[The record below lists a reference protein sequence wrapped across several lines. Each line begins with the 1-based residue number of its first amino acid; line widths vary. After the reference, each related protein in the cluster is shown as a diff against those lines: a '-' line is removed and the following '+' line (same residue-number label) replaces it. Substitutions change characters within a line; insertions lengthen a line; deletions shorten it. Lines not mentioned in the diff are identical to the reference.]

1 MQKFILKLVFFLLI
15 HYVPDMLIIYIYML
29 SLALII
35 LLSLLLYVE
44 NSYKK
49 AFWVEFIFSLVQR
62 EGLISQEGETTELNS
77 SCSDL

>member
-49 AFWVEFIFSLVQR
+49 AFWVEIIFSFVQR

>member
-15 HYVPDMLIIYIYML
+15 HHVPDMLIIYIYML

-35 LLSLLLYVE
+35 LLSLLLYVK

-49 AFWVEFIFSLVQR
+49 AFWVEIIFSLVQR

>member
-1 MQKFILKLVFFLLI
+1 MHKFIFKLVFFLLI

-29 SLALII
+29 SLALTI

>member
-1 MQKFILKLVFFLLI
+1 MQKFIFKLVFFLLI

-44 NSYKK
+44 NSNKK
-49 AFWVEFIFSLVQR
+49 AFSVEIISSLVQR

>member
-1 MQKFILKLVFFLLI
+1 
-15 HYVPDMLIIYIYML
+15 ML

-44 NSYKK
+44 NSNKK
-49 AFWVEFIFSLVQR
+49 AFRVVIIFSLVQR
-62 EGLISQEGETTELNS
+62 EGLIPQEGETTELNS

>member
-1 MQKFILKLVFFLLI
+1 
-15 HYVPDMLIIYIYML
+15 ML

-44 NSYKK
+44 NSNKK
-49 AFWVEFIFSLVQR
+49 AFWVEIIFSLVQR
-62 EGLISQEGETTELNS
+62 EGLIPQEGETTELNS

>member
-1 MQKFILKLVFFLLI
+1 
-15 HYVPDMLIIYIYML
+15 ML

-49 AFWVEFIFSLVQR
+49 AFWVEIIFSLVQR
-62 EGLISQEGETTELNS
+62 EGLIPQEGETTELNS

>member
-1 MQKFILKLVFFLLI
+1 
-15 HYVPDMLIIYIYML
+15 ML

-44 NSYKK
+44 NSCKK
-49 AFWVEFIFSLVQR
+49 AFSVEIIFSLVQR
-62 EGLISQEGETTELNS
+62 EGLISQEGETTELNC

>member
-15 HYVPDMLIIYIYML
+15 N
-29 SLALII
+29 
-35 LLSLLLYVE
+35 LLLYVE

-49 AFWVEFIFSLVQR
+49 AFWVEIIFSLVQR

>member
-49 AFWVEFIFSLVQR
+49 AFQWKLFSPW
-62 EGLISQEGETTELNS
+62 
-77 SCSDL
+77 CSGKD

>member
-1 MQKFILKLVFFLLI
+1 
-15 HYVPDMLIIYIYML
+15 ML

-49 AFWVEFIFSLVQR
+49 GFFSGNYFLIGA
-62 EGLISQEGETTELNS
+62 EGRINFPGG
-77 SCSDL
+77 

>member
-15 HYVPDMLIIYIYML
+15 H
-29 SLALII
+29 
-35 LLSLLLYVE
+35 LLLYVE

-49 AFWVEFIFSLVQR
+49 AFWVEIIFSLVQR

>member
-1 MQKFILKLVFFLLI
+1 MHKFIFKLVFFLLI

>member
-1 MQKFILKLVFFLLI
+1 
-15 HYVPDMLIIYIYML
+15 MLIIYIYML

-49 AFWVEFIFSLVQR
+49 AFSVEIIFSLVQR
-62 EGLISQEGETTELNS
+62 KGLISQEGETTELNS